1 MALSKLIE
9 KPRLSLK
16 SKNISNSLIEVKAI
30 FKHTLPY
37 NLKPKLKLLV
47 TSKSWRFCKNDKRNK
62 KNNSKKI
69 NSIYIVN
76 EDLIHSDFAKLE
88 YS

>member
-1 MALSKLIE
+1 
-9 KPRLSLK
+9 
-16 SKNISNSLIEVKAI
+16 
-30 FKHTLPY
+30 
-37 NLKPKLKLLV
+37 V